1 MENVTSVHPYSV
13 DLNLHHPSRDPEE
26 ITQALD
32 MKPWFARREGEV
44 VANIRH
50 KFTSWLCHFQKGSGN
65 TEFEQT
71 LRALMS
77 FMSKHHSFLRRF
89 VEEKGTA
96 EIVLNATVPVDEG
109 KLFDLSLDSFF
120 LSKLA
125 ENGVK
130 LRVQVWSA

>member
-1 MENVTSVHPYSV
+1 
-13 DLNLHHPSRDPEE
+13 
-26 ITQALD
+26 
-32 MKPWFARREGEV
+32 
-44 VANIRH
+44 
-50 KFTSWLCHFQKGSGN
+50 
-65 TEFEQT
+65 
-71 LRALMS
+71 MS

-96 EIVLNATVPVDEG
+96 EIVLNTTVPVDEG

-125 ENGVK
+125 ETGVK